1 MNDNDFFVVSYK
13 ILSYLKYCYEND
25 ERVDPTILSEGMLSI
40 SYNQFLKT
48 LKMLI
53 DQGYIDGVY
62 VKQTIDGMF
71 VLNNRSK
78 SAITMSGLDYLKN
91 DRSMKEAFEQ
101 LGPVQKWLPIIK

>member
-25 ERVDPTILSEGMLSI
+25 KRVDPTILSEGMLSI
-40 SYNQFLKT
+40 SNNQFLKT

-62 VKQTIDGMF
+62 VKQTLDGMF

-78 SAITMSGLDYLKN
+78 AAITMSGLDYLKN
-91 DRSMKEAFEQ
+91 DHSMKEAFEQ